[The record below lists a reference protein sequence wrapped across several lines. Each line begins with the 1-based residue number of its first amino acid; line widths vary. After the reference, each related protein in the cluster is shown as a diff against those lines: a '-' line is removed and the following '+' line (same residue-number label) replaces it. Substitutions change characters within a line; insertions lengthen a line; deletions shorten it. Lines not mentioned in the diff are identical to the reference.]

1 MADIQLV
8 RVDFRLI
15 HGQIVTKW
23 FGATRSNEILV
34 VDDELSQDEF
44 MASIYEMSAP
54 KGAKVRVLSVADA
67 IRDWQDNRL
76 GDGKL
81 LVLFKNV
88 PQLYAAW
95 KGGFPLPEVQIG
107 GLGSAPGRTVVFG
120 PITLDEE
127 DAVNLREINASG
139 IRVYMHQVPEDPFAE
154 LEPVLAKA
162 GL

>member
-67 IRDWQDNRL
+67 VKDWQDNQL
-76 GDGKL
+76 GGGKL
-81 LVLFKNV
+81 LVLFKSV
-88 PQLYAAW
+88 PQLHAAW
-95 KGGFPLPEVQIG
+95 KAGFPLPEVQIG
-107 GLGSAPGRTVVFG
+107 GLGSAPERKVVYG
-120 PITLDEE
+120 PITLDAP
-127 DAVNLREINASG
+127 DAAMLREIAAAG
-139 IRVYMHQVPEDPFAE
+139 IRVYLHQVPEDPSAE
-154 LEPVLAKA
+154 LEPVLQKA
-162 GL
+162 GF